1 MGFES
6 RRSGRYILALALVL
20 GLATAASPS
29 ACAQTFG
36 TVYSFTGKVGGAN
49 PVSGLV
55 VDNGNLYGTA
65 RAHGASG
72 AGVVYEI
79 NGTTGAESVIYN
91 FKGGADGADPEA
103 SLLLLGGNLYGTT
116 LSGGGKANAGT
127 VFEVTPAGQ
136 ETVLYRF
143 TGEADGAAPQA
154 ALTADSSGN
163 LYGTT
168 SSGGARREGAVFEL
182 IAPTVAGGAWTEQ
195 VLYSFDGSPDGAG
208 PVAGVT
214 FDAAGNLYGTTSAGG
229 TYGYG
234 TVFQLVGSASGWTE
248 NILHEFELASDG
260 GVPYA
265 GISIDSLGNLYGAAT
280 EGGEGGTNGGGTVFE
295 LTPSSGG
302 WTFEVIYAL
311 KGWKISGSYRNLLLL
326 SGNIY
331 ATTHCDGAPGAGTVY
346 ELNPSGDTW
355 NYTSL
360 QVFAGGSGGLYSISS
375 PVLFNGELW
384 GTTQLGGAYG
394 FGTVWAVTP

>member
-1 MGFES
+1 MRLES
-6 RRSGRYILALALVL
+6 RRSGRYLLALALVL
-20 GLATAASPS
+20 GLATTASPS
-29 ACAQTFG
+29 ACAQTFRI
-36 TVYSFTGKVGGAN
+36 VYSFTGKEGGAN

-65 RAHGASG
+65 RARGASG
-72 AGVVYEI
+72 GGVVYEI
-79 NGTTGAESVIYN
+79 NGVTHAESVIYN

-103 SLLLLGGNLYGTT
+103 RLLLRGGNLYGTT

-127 VFEVTPAGQ
+127 VFEVTPTGH

-143 TGEADGAAPQA
+143 NGEDGAAPMA
-154 ALTADSSGN
+154 VLAADSSRN

-168 SSGGARREGAVFEL
+168 SSGGASGKGTVFEL

-195 VLYSFDGSPDGAG
+195 VLYSFGGPDGAT

-214 FDAAGNLYGTTSAGG
+214 FDEAGSLYGTTSAGG
-229 TYGYG
+229 RYGYG
-234 TVFQLVGSASGWTE
+234 TVFQLTPSTSGWTE
-248 NILHEFELASDG
+248 NILHEFELESDG

-295 LTPSSGG
+295 LKPSNGG
-302 WTFEVIYAL
+302 WTFEVIYGL
-311 KGWKISGSYRNLLLL
+311 KGWKISGTFRNLLLL

-331 ATTHCDGAPGAGTVY
+331 ATTHCDGAPVAGTVY
-346 ELNPSGDTW
+346 EFSPSGDTW

-360 QVFAGGSGGLYSISS
+360 HVFTGGSGGLYSISS
-375 PVLFNGELW
+375 PVLFNGKLW
-384 GTTQLGGAYG
+384 GTTQLGGENG